1 MSEYHKE
8 ISYKEKMHLNKIRK
22 TLPSFLKEFFIG
34 IEYKSSTKTTLAYA
48 YDLGIFF
55 KFLYE
60 EHDTLA
66 GIPSHELKLSALD
79 QVTATDI
86 EEFMNYLSYYIKD
99 TEFSNSSPV
108 TNTNKSKARKL
119 STIRSMYKYY
129 NRREKITTNAP
140 ALVDMPKLNKKPII
154 KLDVDELANLID
166 QVETGRNLTT
176 HQLRYH
182 KKTQKRDLA
191 LVTLLAGTGI
201 RISECVGINIY
212 DIDFKNTGIMV
223 TRKGGNQD
231 IIYFGEEVEEALTAY
246 IEERKEIANLEKN
259 KNTNKDKN
267 KEESN
272 SKNDIHSIF
281 DKDEP
286 LFLSSQN
293 RRISCRA
300 VQNIVKKY
308 AQHITMK
315 NITPHKLRATFATNL
330 YKETGDI
337 YLVASTL
344 GHSDVNTTTK
354 HYAATDEHQKRS
366 TITKSIKLRKA

>member
-8 ISYKEKMHLNKIRK
+8 ISHKEKMHLAKIRK

-66 GIPSHELKLSALD
+66 GIPSHELKLTALD

-86 EEFMNYLSYYIKD
+86 EEFMNYLSYYVKD
-99 TEFSNSSPV
+99 TEFSTSSPV

-129 NRREKITTNAP
+129 NKREKITTNAP

-201 RISECVGINIY
+201 RISECVGINIS
-212 DIDFKNTGIMV
+212 DIDFKNTGILV

-231 IIYFGEEVEEALTAY
+231 VIYFGDEVEEALIDY
-246 IEERKEIANLEKN
+246 IEERKEIAKISDLDKEKEKN
-259 KNTNKDKN
+259 NTNDNTKN
-267 KEESN
+267 SI
-272 SKNDIHSIF
+272 SSIF
-281 DKDEP
+281 DKEEP

-293 RRISCRA
+293 KRISCRA

-354 HYAATDEHQKRS
+354 HYADTDEHQKRS
-366 TITKSIKLRKA
+366 TITKSIKLRKS